1 MKLTAWVI
9 AATLGCCI
17 VSAARADKA
26 PTTSMPLNLKTEQG
40 SDFFTFFHLAEAGVP
55 TALGASQAWHSFR
68 PSGPAFHDLV
78 EIDVLA
84 DADGTI
90 GVASLGLDRSF
101 IDDPRNGIFAR
112 DIVKSFLAWT
122 DRKPSP
128 QLSGLIANLADLSSS
143 GGPVIIMRGTAPPP
157 PPPDATGGYGVYLGH
172 DQRADF
178 ADGNISLAFTNFPG
192 ALPAKGMFQAVAGQD
207 RPGRGW
213 LRIDV
218 RFGNER

>member
-1 MKLTAWVI
+1 MKLRAWVI
-9 AATLGCCI
+9 AAALGCCI
-17 VSAARADKA
+17 VCAARADN
-26 PTTSMPLNLKTEQG
+26 PTTSMPLHLKTEQG
-40 SDFFTFFHLAEAGVP
+40 SDFFTFFHLAEVGVP
-55 TALGASQAWHSFR
+55 TTVGASQAWHSFR

-78 EIDVLA
+78 ELDVLA
-84 DADGTI
+84 AADGTI
-90 GVASLGLDRSF
+90 GAASLGLDRSF

-128 QLSGLIANLADLSSS
+128 PLSGLISNLADLSSS
-143 GGPVIIMRGTAPPP
+143 GGSVIIMRGPAPPP

-172 DQRADF
+172 NQHADF
-178 ADGNISLAFTNFPG
+178 ADDGMRLAFTNFPG
-192 ALPAKGMFQAVAGQD
+192 TLPSEGMVQAVAAQD
-207 RPGRGW
+207 QTKPGW